1 MKTDY
6 YLLNKFVLRLEK
18 KEKFEDALVFLKK
31 SLEIDP
37 KNELIITKMEN
48 MKIKVKFKRWLNSI
62 FIYLF
67 EIHFILEKMNEMYSK
82 VLYGP
87 TLPSNSSKHHKSR
100 RYRYVF

>member
-48 MKIKVKFKRWLNSI
+48 MKI
-62 FIYLF
+62 
-67 EIHFILEKMNEMYSK
+67 
-82 VLYGP
+82 
-87 TLPSNSSKHHKSR
+87 
-100 RYRYVF
+100 